1 MEILPT
7 LKKMIPLAILIVLS
21 CANAYCADKV
31 DVSPLRGNGALWL
44 SYGPAIISSC
54 RAVVYREAGADE
66 YRIPESNAKFAAVKD
81 WLLAN
86 VERRLNL
93 CPIKPC
99 LGAVEVSR
107 SITLY
112 SDEDASPH
120 HMLLHIP
127 LTSQILAPKSKNVSM
142 RTDQRLGE
150 LHDLVMACKGQSEST
165 ASNEADAKDDKD

>member
-1 MEILPT
+1 MAIVAVV
-7 LKKMIPLAILIVLS
+7 MNCSHALA
-21 CANAYCADKV
+21 ADKV

-44 SYGPAIISSC
+44 SYGPAIITSC
-54 RAVVYREAGADE
+54 RAVIYRESGADE
-66 YRIPESNAKFAAVKD
+66 YRISDSNAKFAAVKD

-93 CPIKPC
+93 CPTKPC

-112 SDEDASPH
+112 SDEDASSN

-127 LTSQILAPKSKNVSM
+127 LTAQILAPKSKNVSM

-150 LHDLVMACKGQSEST
+150 LHDLVMACKGQAESN
-165 ASNEADAKDDKD
+165 ASIEADAKDDKD